1 MLTVAYCRVSTDE
14 QAEEGFSIE
23 GQADKLRAYS
33 ALRDLGEVHV
43 VTDPGLSGKNLNRS
57 GLQQVLA
64 AVEAGHVS
72 HVLVWRLDRLS
83 RNLGDLIMLADKFG
97 ELGVALH
104 SVSENL
110 DLSSASGRMFYNILG
125 TFAQYFR
132 EQLSENV
139 KMGNERAIKEG
150 RHINRPKTGYDLV
163 GGELI
168 PNVDAVRVQECFRL
182 RGQNFSY
189 RAIEERTGLK
199 YSLVSAILNSRV
211 YLGEV
216 PHNGQW
222 FPGIHQPII
231 TDEEWHAAHRGLTKG
246 VQPSKDLLSGRVLC
260 CLCNRRMA
268 VAQNGKGNVTYKCRH
283 RGQGCDQPARSTHG
297 LARAAV
303 LGMAL
308 IGRDERLQKAIRTQL
323 AGGSRGAP
331 ARAPRSR
338 RATAAVTL
346 GTLSDERRKLLKLYY
361 ADGISMEGFK
371 EEEQRLVDAIESAR
385 AQATEEQLEALA
397 MNDLELRFEQVIDLL
412 RELNIDAFWNAAND
426 EERKI
431 LIQELIEWV
440 KVFPDHLEV
449 KVSGAPPLNVLLG
462 EVGLKVPEIV
472 GVGGPK
478 QHFCNHALAAQ

>member
-33 ALRDLGEVHV
+33 ALRDLGEVMV
-43 VTDPGLSGKNLNRS
+43 ITDPGLSGKNLNRS

-139 KMGNERAIKEG
+139 KMGNERAVKEG
-150 RHINRPKTGYDLV
+150 KWTNRPKTGYDLV

-168 PNVDAVRVQECFRL
+168 PNADAARVQECFRL
-182 RGQNFSY
+182 RGKNYSY
-189 RAIEERTGLK
+189 RAIEEHTALK
-199 YSLVSAILNSRV
+199 YSTVSAILNSRI

-216 PHNGQW
+216 LHNAQW
-222 FPGIHQPII
+222 YPGIHEPII
-231 TDEEWHAAHRGLTKG
+231 SDEEWHAAHRGLAKG
-246 VQPSKDLLSGRVLC
+246 IQPSKDLLSGRVRCGLC
-260 CLCNRRMA
+260 GRRMA

-283 RGQGCDQPARSTHG
+283 RGMGCNQPARSTKG
-297 LARAAV
+297 LSRAAI
-303 LGMAL
+303 LGL
-308 IGRDERLQKAIRTQL
+308 SLLGRDEHLQRAIRKQL
-323 AGGSRGAP
+323 AGGSRVTP
-331 ARAPRSR
+331 AGTCRSR
-338 RATAAVTL
+338 RPTAAATL
-346 GTLSDERRKLLKLYY
+346 GTLSEERRKLLKLYY

-371 EEEQRLVDAIESAR
+371 EEEQRLVESIETAR
-385 AQATEEQLEALA
+385 ALATEEQLQELSK
-397 MNDLELRFEQVIDLL
+397 NDLELRFEQVANVL
-412 RELNIDAFWNAAND
+412 RELDIDAFWGAADD
-426 EERKI
+426 EERRV
-431 LIQELIEWV
+431 LVQELIEWV

-449 KVSGAPPLNVLLG
+449 KVSGAPPLNVLLS

-472 GVGGPK
+472 GVGGPT
-478 QHFCNHALAAQ
+478 